1 MSGQSKGIFNRLYN
15 SAEQPEDLPWHETD
29 PPEFLIEA
37 INQRDT
43 PGSALD
49 IGCGAGT
56 YTIYMAE
63 CGYQVTAIDFMPQA
77 ITMLKQRI
85 VGRDLAI
92 DAQQADIGKWT
103 ASHPFDIVL
112 DVGCLHTPGTID
124 IDNRPAVNN
133 PDGSVSTEHSISIG
147 THRGEA
153 LIPTVVDGKKV
164 TDEEAIQHFFKTD
177 EHLGIFE
184 DAAAATAYAK
194 KLHKRQEKSLS
205 DAEKKRKKK

>member
-1 MSGQSKGIFNRLYN
+1 MSGQSKGIFNRLYK
-15 SAEQPEDLPWHETD
+15 SARQPEDLPWHETD

-37 INQRDT
+37 INQRAT

-77 ITMLKQRI
+77 IRMLKQRI

-92 DAQQADIGKWT
+92 DAQQADIGEWT

-124 IDNRPAVNN
+124 VDKYKAQLLNWLVPGGDFILVHFGRRGWWDWWPIGPKRTYAKILCEKFAPEFELV
-133 PDGSVSTEHSISIG
+133 ESISEER
-147 THRGEA
+147 RGIPFFVGRSA
-153 LIPTVVDGKKV
+153 LVGRYW
-164 TDEEAIQHFFKTD
+164 F
-177 EHLGIFE
+177 
-184 DAAAATAYAK
+184 
-194 KLHKRQEKSLS
+194 R
-205 DAEKKRKKK
+205 RM